1 VENAEKRKDIRYTC
15 SLNASYVVLGEPAR
29 PQEKSVA
36 KADVMDLSIGGI
48 RIRNAQLLRK
58 GSLVQVSVPVSG
70 EHMVPVISEVRWVVE
85 ETPDKFQ
92 AGLKFLI

>member
-1 VENAEKRKDIRYTC
+1 MENADKRKDIRYTC
-15 SLNASYVVLGEPAR
+15 TLNASYLVLGEPSR
-29 PQEKSVA
+29 PQEMTVA

-48 RIRNAQLLRK
+48 RLRNAQMLRK

-70 EHMVPVISEVRWVVE
+70 EHMVPVISEVRWAMQ
-85 ETPDKFQ
+85 ETPDRFQ

>member
-1 VENAEKRKDIRYTC
+1 MNYENTRKDIRYPCT
-15 SLNASYVVLGEPAR
+15 LHASYLVLGEPAR
-29 PQEKSVA
+29 PQNMAAA

-48 RIRNAQLLRK
+48 RIRNSQLLRK

-70 EHMVPVISEVRWVVE
+70 EHMVPVISEVRWAME
-85 ETPDKFQ
+85 ETPGKFQ